1 MLEDQLSYSLFQ
13 PLIFIAIAAG
23 LIAVA
28 GRVVTGRG
36 NEEGGAKL
44 ADLSFGVTL
53 LAGVYVVVLL
63 VLAALDE
70 PDLVYEA
77 FVIIAVI
84 ALFFAILIFL
94 LFVVF
99 ELIGSRFTRTRAPK
113 EVE

>member
-1 MLEDQLSYSLFQ
+1 MEDQLSYSLFQ
-13 PLIFIAIAAG
+13 PLIV
-23 LIAVA
+23 IAVVAAILAIA

-36 NEEGGAKL
+36 NEEGGGKL
-44 ADLSFGVTL
+44 ADLSFGVMM

-77 FVIIAVI
+77 FVIILVI
-84 ALFFAILIFL
+84 AAFFAIVVTL

-99 ELIGSRFTRTRAPK
+99 ELIGSRFNRTRAPK
-113 EVE
+113 ESE